1 MKKIDA
7 EVKLHNKAFEDM
19 ELTELYA
26 ERSVRTWHR
35 GRMRRNLEL
44 LKKRKWW
51 LEENMPIYSD
61 EEIKRQYEDGE
72 INKNQYRTAHGRRKM
87 AINNRMKNADRMVY
101 AERLAYHEEALIAYI
116 DDLIAKKL
124 AEEAASTQ
132 IAKKQKQKRQRSAKR
147 KHDPRKKTSKYNPPS
162 KLDPIRKWKTRDVK
176 PMPQLQGARA
186 RWRKERKNDAKP
198 LMVMKRM
205 QPIVTWDSE
214 VLMSIARD
222 RGFFTEVAVVAAV
235 AEALNMT
242 VSGTKKMIESGKLT
256 WSQCIIIGAI
266 FEMTPKEFCDTFLA
280 GYFKE
285 VADGVFRAQ
294 VDDIDNLLDIPYMPK
309 PNITEEGDTEEDGI

>member
-1 MKKIDA
+1 MND

-26 ERSVRTWHR
+26 ERSVRNWHR
-35 GRMRRNLEL
+35 SRMKRNLEL
-44 LKKRKWW
+44 LERRKWW

-61 EEIKRQYEDGE
+61 EEIERQYEDGE
-72 INKNQYRTAHGRRKM
+72 ITKTQKQTAHGRRKM
-87 AINNRMKNADRMVY
+87 AINNRMKNADRMLY

-124 AEEAASTQ
+124 AEKAASAE
-132 IAKKQKQKRQRSAKR
+132 IAKKQRHQRQMSANR

-176 PMPQLQGARA
+176 PMPELQGARA
-186 RWRKERKNDAKP
+186 RWKKGKADDKKP

-205 QPIVTWDSE
+205 QPIVTWDIE
-214 VLMSIARD
+214 ILMSIARD
-222 RGFFTEVAVVAAV
+222 RGFFTEVAVVAAI

-242 VSGTKKMIESGKLT
+242 VSGTKKLVESGKLT

-294 VDDIDNLLDIPYMPK
+294 VDDIDNLLDAPYRAK
-309 PNITEEGDTEEDGI
+309 PMTTEGDDEVGL

>member
-7 EVKLHNKAFEDM
+7 DVKLHNKAFEDM

-26 ERSVRTWHR
+26 ERSARNWHR
-35 GRMRRNLEL
+35 SRMKRNLEL
-44 LKKRKWW
+44 LKRRKWW

-61 EEIKRQYEDGE
+61 EELKRQYEDGE
-72 INKNQYRTAHGRRKM
+72 ITKNQYKTAHGRRKM
-87 AINNRMKNADRMVY
+87 AINNRMKNADRMLY

-116 DDLIAKKL
+116 DDLIAEKL
-124 AEEAASTQ
+124 AKKATSAE
-132 IAKKQKQKRQRSAKR
+132 IAKKQRQQRQRSANH
-147 KHDPRKKTSKYNPPS
+147 KHDPRKKISKYNPPS
-162 KLDPIRKWKTRDVK
+162 KLDPIRTWKTRDVK
-176 PMPQLQGARA
+176 PMPELQGARA
-186 RWRKERKNDAKP
+186 RWKHGKSDDKKP

-214 VLMSIARD
+214 VLMTIARD
-222 RGFFTEVAVVAAV
+222 RGFFTEVAVVAAI

-242 VSGTKKMIESGKLT
+242 VSGTKKIVESGKLT

-294 VDDIDNLLDIPYMPK
+294 VDDIDNLLDIPYLARANM
-309 PNITEEGDTEEDGI
+309 TEEGETEENGI

>member
-1 MKKIDA
+1 MKKIEAD
-7 EVKLHNKAFEDM
+7 VKLHNKPFEDM

-26 ERSVRTWHR
+26 ERSARNWHR
-35 GRMRRNLEL
+35 SRMKRSIEL

-72 INKNQYRTAHGRRKM
+72 ITKNQYKTAHGRRKM

-101 AERLAYHEEALIAYI
+101 AERLVYHEEALIAYI
-116 DDLIAKKL
+116 DDLIAEKL
-124 AEEAASTQ
+124 AKKAASAE
-132 IAKKQKQKRQRSAKR
+132 IAKKQRQQRRMSANR
-147 KHDPRKKTSKYNPPS
+147 KHNPRKKTSKYNPPS

-176 PMPQLQGARA
+176 PMPELQGARA
-186 RWRKERKNDAKP
+186 RWKHGKSDDKKP

-205 QPIVTWDSE
+205 QPIVTWDVE
-214 VLMSIARD
+214 ILMTIARD
-222 RGFFTEVAVVAAV
+222 RGFFTEVAVVAAI

-294 VDDIDNLLDIPYMPK
+294 VDDIDNLLDIPYLAK

>member
-7 EVKLHNKAFEDM
+7 DVKLHNKAFEDM

-26 ERSVRTWHR
+26 ERSARNWHR
-35 GRMRRNLEL
+35 SRMKRNLEL
-44 LKKRKWW
+44 LKRRKWW

-61 EEIKRQYEDGE
+61 EEINRQFEDGE
-72 INKNQYRTAHGRRKM
+72 ITKTQKQTAFARRKM
-87 AINNRMKNADRMVY
+87 AINNRMKNADRMLY

-124 AEEAASTQ
+124 AEQAEPIDRARKQKTK
-132 IAKKQKQKRQRSAKR
+132 KKQRANARGY
-147 KHDPRKKTSKYNPPS
+147 DPRKKTSKYNRNP
-162 KLDPIRKWKTRDVK
+162 LDPIRTWKTREEK
-176 PMPQLQGARA
+176 PMPELQGARA
-186 RWRKERKNDAKP
+186 RWKRATKNDKKP

-205 QPIVTWDSE
+205 QPIVTWDVE
-214 VLMSIARD
+214 TLMSVARD
-222 RGFFTEVAVVAAV
+222 RGFYTEVAVVAAI

-242 VSGTKKMIESGKLT
+242 VYGTKQLVESGKLT

-266 FEMTPKEFCDTFLA
+266 FEMTPKEFCDCFLS

-285 VADGVFRAQ
+285 VADGVFRAK
-294 VDDIDNLLDIPYMPK
+294 VDDIDNLLDAPYKAK
-309 PNITEEGDTEEDGI
+309 PMMTEEGDDEVGV